1 MGKTLIVAD
10 DHPIFRRGLC
20 EVFNETNR
28 YSVIGEAADG
38 LEAIALMRSSRPDIA
53 VLDIS
58 MPGMDGL
65 DVLIKTRQWANPPI
79 VVVLT
84 LYDDE
89 AYLHKALDNGALGY
103 VLKDNAESEL
113 IACMDMVV
121 QGKHYL
127 SPGVSWMLVHP
138 PGMANDPV
146 QSLTAAEHRV
156 LTLVS
161 EYKSNA
167 DIAELLSISIRTV
180 QNHRANIRKKLG
192 LKGPNS
198 LLQFTSKHQ

>member
-1 MGKTLIVAD
+1 MTKTVIIAD

-20 EVFNETNR
+20 EVFNETDR
-28 YSVIGEAADG
+28 YRVIGEAGDG
-38 LEAIALMRSSRPDIA
+38 VEALSLIRSSNPDIA
-53 VLDIS
+53 ILDIS
-58 MPGMDGL
+58 MPEMDGL
-65 DVLIKTRQWANPPI
+65 DVLIKTRHWAEPPI

-89 AYLHKALDNGALGY
+89 AYLRKALENGALGY
-103 VLKDNAESEL
+103 ILKDNAESEL
-113 IACMDMVV
+113 IDCLDMVV

-127 SPGVSWMLVHP
+127 SPAVSWMLVQP
-138 PGMANDPV
+138 MKAANDPV
-146 QSLTAAEHRV
+146 HKLTVAEHRI

-167 DIAELLSISIRTV
+167 QIADLLSISIRTV

-192 LKGPNS
+192 LSGPNS
-198 LLQFTSKHQ
+198 LLRFASKNS

>member
-1 MGKTLIVAD
+1 MAKTIIIAD

-28 YSVIGEAADG
+28 YRVVGEASDG
-38 LEAIALMRSSRPDIA
+38 LAALSLMRSAQPDIA

-58 MPGMDGL
+58 MPEMNGL
-65 DVLIKTRQWANPPI
+65 DVLVKTRQWAKPPV

-84 LYDDE
+84 MYDDE
-89 AYLHKALDNGALGY
+89 AYLHKALENGALGY

-113 IACMDMVV
+113 IACMDMVA

-138 PGMANDPV
+138 HSTGDDPL
-146 QSLTAAEHRV
+146 QKLTATEHRV

-167 DIAELLSISIRTV
+167 EIAGLLSISIRTV
-180 QNHRANIRKKLG
+180 QNHRANICKKLG

-198 LLQFTSKHQ
+198 LLQFSSKNR